1 MGIFVRL
8 ILSLAGSVVGAA
20 IYASLPWGVCW
31 GVLYW
36 RHLTRSGIS
45 YAQAQS
51 EINAMLIATSVVSL
65 GFIYAGAKRGYKI
78 GLQMGRD
85 ICFAPEP
92 EQNSRVNLTVNAQT
106 KKNAT

>member
-20 IYASLPWGVCW
+20 IYASLPWAVGW
-31 GVLYW
+31 GVLYL
-36 RHLTRSGIS
+36 RYRTQSGLS

-51 EINAMLIATSVVSL
+51 EINAILFATSVVSL
-65 GFIYAGAKRGYKI
+65 GFIYAGAKHGYKI

-92 EQNSRVNLTVNAQT
+92 EQNSRVNLTLNAET